1 MQDRDDLLL
10 EALTGLINAR
20 FTELKTE
27 IQDVRQE
34 IQDVRQ
40 EIQDVRQELKT
51 EIQGVRQELETEI
64 QDVRQ
69 ETIKTKLY
77 VENVLDKKLN
87 AFYDNTVSISEYNS
101 LKKQVDQN
109 TGDIKDLKKMIS

>member
-20 FTELKTE
+20 FTELKT
-27 IQDVRQE
+27 E

-109 TGDIKDLKKMIS
+109 TEDIKDLKKMIS

>member
-20 FTELKTE
+20 FNELK
-27 IQDVRQE
+27 Q
-34 IQDVRQ
+34 
-40 EIQDVRQELKT
+40 
-51 EIQGVRQELETEI
+51 EIQGVRQELKDEIQNVRQELKQEI

-87 AFYDNTVSISEYNS
+87 AFYDNSVSISEHNS

-109 TGDIKDLKKMIS
+109 TEDIKDLKKMIS